1 MRKANVTRWVCAM
14 GAGALLLTFSGC
26 AMFQGTRADNLA
38 LKEQQMQSFVES
50 IRFRQ
55 GDATAHYDLGVHM
68 QARKRHRPAIEAFQ
82 AALHSDPAHVAAYN
96 AMGISHDALGEHDR
110 AIAAYK
116 AALAIDAT
124 LDYARNN
131 LGYACLLQGKF
142 DAAIEHFTAA
152 LALDGDN
159 ALYRNNLGLAL
170 AKSGRHDEALA
181 TFMEG
186 GDAAR
191 AHYNMA
197 QLYYRQG
204 QYKAAGEHYRMAAAH
219 NRAASAPEIAS
230 GMEAAGALARI
241 LEGEKA
247 DPAVPV
253 PAETVALQPD
263 VPERAGGGF
272 TVIPASAYSAPQ
284 RLRIIQAGRAA
295 VQVQPAPRLLAYKT
309 ALPRSDPS
317 QDIRQAVREML
328 AREVLAKLNEQQA
341 MELLRLRADAAGDG
355 QVRRVRIEVANGNG
369 VRRMANHV
377 GNFLK
382 DRDVGLMYL
391 SNARHFNHEETVI
404 YYAVGYLPEAY
415 RLARR
420 LPGRQRL
427 EEVAEVRGGHA
438 QISVLVGR
446 DLVAHASHFDQL

>member
-1 MRKANVTRWVCAM
+1 MRKANVKRVVCSM
-14 GAGALLLTFSGC
+14 WAGALLLTFSGC
-26 AMFQGTRADNLA
+26 AMFQTTRADSLA
-38 LKEQQMQSFVES
+38 LKEEQMQAFVES

-68 QARKRHRPAIEAFQ
+68 QARKRHRPAIEAFK
-82 AALHSDPAHVAAYN
+82 AALRTDPVHVEAYN
-96 AMGISHDALGEHDR
+96 AMGISHDALGEHDS

-131 LGYACLLQGKF
+131 LGYAYLLQGKF
-142 DAAIEHFTAA
+142 DPAIEHFLGA

-181 TFMEG
+181 TFMES

-204 QYKAAGEHYRMAAAH
+204 QYKAAGEHYRIAAAL
-219 NRAASAPEIAS
+219 NRTGAPEIAS
-230 GMEAAGALARI
+230 GIEVAGALARI
-241 LEGEKA
+241 LEGEKN
-247 DPAVPV
+247 DSPV
-253 PAETVALQPD
+253 PGPAEAVAVQP
-263 VPERAGGGF
+263 VAPERLGGGF

-295 VQVQPAPRLLAYKT
+295 AQPAPQALAYKA

-328 AREVLAKLNEQQA
+328 AREVLAKLNETQA
-341 MELLRLRADAAGDG
+341 MELLRLQAAAAGDG
-355 QVRRVRIEVANGNG
+355 QLRRVRIEVANGNG

-377 GNFLK
+377 GNYLK

-404 YYAVGYLPEAY
+404 YYAIGYLPEAY
-415 RLARR
+415 RLAQR

-446 DLVAHASHFDQL
+446 DLVVHSHHFDQV